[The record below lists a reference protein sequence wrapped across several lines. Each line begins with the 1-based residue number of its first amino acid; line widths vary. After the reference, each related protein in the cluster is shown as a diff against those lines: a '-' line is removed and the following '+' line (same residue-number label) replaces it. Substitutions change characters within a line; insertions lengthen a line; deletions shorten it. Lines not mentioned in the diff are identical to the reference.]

1 MRLLCHE
8 RSLAERY
15 SVRAVNELAQ
25 RQSARACG
33 DNAGMTGSPQLP
45 PLATDLPPEALR
57 VLAPARRITTPCG
70 DGEMVWHAWG
80 EDSNEALVL
89 LHGGSGSWT
98 HWIRNVQALAA
109 CGRRVV
115 VPDLPGFGDSARPP
129 GGQDADAVAVALAE
143 ALPAVVGD
151 APVDVV
157 GFSFGGLCGG
167 LMAASHPQRVKRL
180 VIVGAPG
187 LGLRDRRLPL
197 MSWRDAPTE
206 EGKLAAHRNNL
217 GVLMLHPENVDEL
230 ALALQAANVPRDR
243 MHRRRLA
250 LTDILAR
257 TLPTLT
263 CRVDAIYGEHD
274 ALYRDLLPA
283 LREKIAQT
291 PYLGELVL
299 MPGAAHWLQY
309 EHAGDFQRELLRL
322 LS

>member
-1 MRLLCHE
+1 
-8 RSLAERY
+8 
-15 SVRAVNELAQ
+15 
-25 RQSARACG
+25 
-33 DNAGMTGSPQLP
+33 MTDLPQLP
-45 PLATDLPPEALR
+45 PLATELPPEALR
-57 VLAPARRITTPCG
+57 VHALARRITTPCG
-70 DGEMVWHAWG
+70 DGDLVWHVWG
-80 EDSNEALVL
+80 EDKGEPLVL

-98 HWIRNVQALAA
+98 HWIRNVEALAA
-109 CGRRVV
+109 TGRRVV

-129 GGQDADAVAVALAE
+129 GGQDADSVAPAIAA
-143 ALPAVVGD
+143 ALPALVGD

-167 LMAASHPQRVKRL
+167 LMAAAHPERVKRL

-217 GVLMLHPENVDEL
+217 GVLMLHPENVDDL
-230 ALALQAANVPRDR
+230 ALAVQAANVPRDR

-257 TLPTLT
+257 TLPALT
-263 CRVDAIYGEHD
+263 CRVDAIYGEED
-274 ALYRDLLPA
+274 ALYRDVLPA
-283 LREKIAQT
+283 LREKIATT

-309 EHAGDFQRELLRL
+309 EQPEAFHRELQRL
-322 LS
+322 L